1 MLSEELSSRLLVQ
14 GQEAPREHYDTA
26 VLGFTYGAEDISVS
40 LIPIAEAAE
49 GRLLVG
55 VPKEAWAKAV
65 ADRLLP
71 RAALQKAIQIDVA
84 AADSEE
90 PGVAL
95 DGEALI
101 LWVGLLEKRLVSKLD
116 FASTVA
122 PTVDVVHVLDG
133 GTKLLPHGPSLAE
146 VAEDHFAF
154 LSAASATE
162 SQVALEQR
170 MSKLEG
176 SLSEMSAMLRRSLGE
191 PVAPAVGASAKAA
204 PQPRPSALK
213 KKETE
218 KPVHRARFEG
228 LDQTVVASALKAGV
242 PEDQLD
248 VLAGLLHKKNRME
261 DVGRPAPLKKRSN
274 VLSESEDEEE
284 EELVEEEAPDSQ
296 QGQVENALVKLTQIV
311 SSLTKGKKQK
321 GSLDEAMD
329 VAEGGES
336 SSSTTSSRSKAAA
349 YKKLK
354 ASLQESPELLS
365 ASIEEAMEEDFL
377 QVRLGPGSKGKEM
390 STRAWVEHRSR
401 LQNYPSSIRFMWILS
416 GIHDAMRQKQW
427 EVAKARTL
435 LAIAAMDQVALDSGN
450 WQLGQE
456 ILLEA
461 PAPFASFV
469 NRRLP
474 DPSEQTS
481 SHLLD
486 DRWASVLMWRIRD
499 RDAFQEARRRLSN
512 PRQNPAPKADPAV
525 KGGKGKDG
533 KGKERDSRAP
543 QTEQGGAN

>member
-1 MLSEELSSRLLVQ
+1 MLSEEVSSRLLVQ

-40 LIPIAEAAE
+40 LIPIAEVAE

-71 RAALQKAIQIDVA
+71 RAALQKAIQVDFA

-101 LWVGLLEKRLVSKLD
+101 LWVGLLEKKLVSKLD

-176 SLSEMSAMLRRSLGE
+176 SLSEVSAMLRRSLGE
-191 PVAPAVGASAKAA
+191 PVAPSVGATSKS
-204 PQPRPSALK
+204 PPEPRPSALK
-213 KKETE
+213 KKKGEE
-218 KPVHRARFEG
+218 PARRARFEG

-261 DVGRPAPLKKRSN
+261 DVGRPAPPRKKSN

-284 EELVEEEAPDSQ
+284 DELVEVEEPGSQ
-296 QGQVENALVKLTQIV
+296 QSHVETALVKLTQIV
-311 SSLTKGKKQK
+311 SSLAKGKKQK
-321 GSLDEAMD
+321 GSLEDVMD

-354 ASLQESPELLS
+354 ASLQDSPELIS

-377 QVRLGPGSKGKEM
+377 QIRLGPGSKGKEM

-427 EVAKARTL
+427 EEAKARTL
-435 LAIAAMDQVALDSGN
+435 LAITAMDQVALDSGN

-456 ILLEA
+456 ILLEQ
-461 PAPFASFV
+461 PAPFASFI

-499 RDAFQEARRRLSN
+499 RDAFQEARKRLSN
-512 PRQNPAPKADPAV
+512 PRTNPPPKADPPV

-543 QTEQGGAN
+543 QTEQGGAS